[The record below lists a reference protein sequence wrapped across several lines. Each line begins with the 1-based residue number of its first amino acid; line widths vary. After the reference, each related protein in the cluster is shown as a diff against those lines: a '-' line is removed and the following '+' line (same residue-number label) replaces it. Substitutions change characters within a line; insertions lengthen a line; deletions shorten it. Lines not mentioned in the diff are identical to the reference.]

1 MQRSGR
7 DLVSVGLSLLA
18 ALVTVAAILAVY
30 LRAEIANR
38 DAFAD
43 RAVAAL
49 DDPAVRQVVARQVVV
64 GVLERG
70 SPDLLSA
77 RPLLESAVQT
87 IVGTSPFR
95 ALVRGAALQ
104 GHHVL
109 FDRGDAFVL
118 NLADTGTVVLSAVRS
133 LAPDVAARLP
143 EHADATLIDLR
154 ERPFADGTLNAAD
167 RLRRWSI
174 FVPALALVL
183 LISALVTARD
193 RGRALAR
200 YGLTVGVAATVA
212 AIALST
218 TRTIV
223 IGSVDGTNEIPT
235 DDVRAAVGGVWDAF
249 LGDLA
254 GLLLIGAVVGFLL
267 AAGILS
273 ALDPGAVR
281 RRLEQVARRP
291 EQPWALG
298 VRGGVIAV
306 VGIAVLLFPGLALR
320 ALAYVL
326 GAGLVFVGSTELLTA
341 LGRRAGA
348 PRAAA
353 AGDGAEFAGAGAELA
368 GEGAEFAGAGAELAG
383 KGGPLRRRVV
393 VAAGTALVTVLA
405 ASGAA
410 ALVLHDEGPL
420 RAVAAPAV
428 GCNGLPELCGRRLNE
443 VLFPGT
449 HNAMAAADVAGWSLP
464 NQRRSVGRQ
473 LKDGMRLFLL
483 DPHYGRT
490 LRGGRV
496 QTDFDDEN
504 RDANKV
510 ARELS
515 PPALAAL
522 DRLGVSL
529 TRSSGARGPREVW
542 LCHTVC
548 ELGATRMVETMRTMG
563 AYLRANPS
571 TVLVLILESY
581 VTDADLQRVFAETDT
596 EQYAVTLN
604 HGQPLPTLGQLVAA
618 GHRLV
623 VFTEKT
629 PSGAVPWLNDAFSW
643 IQDTPLG
650 AQQPSQ
656 LQCARYRGTAS
667 SPFLMLNHWI
677 DRFPPPPSANGAIL
691 TRAFLRGRIAECEKA
706 RGMPV
711 SMIATDFYEQGDVI
725 EVAEEVNRER

>member
-1 MQRSGR
+1 MRWSGR
-7 DLVSVGLSLLA
+7 DLVSVVLSLLA
-18 ALVTVAAILAVY
+18 ALATVAAILALYVK
-30 LRAEIANR
+30 AEIGDR

-49 DDPAVRQVVARQVVV
+49 EDPAVRQVVARQVVV

-87 IVGTSPFR
+87 IVGTGPFR
-95 ALVRGAALQ
+95 ALVRSAALQ

-109 FDRGDAFVL
+109 FDRGNAFVL
-118 NLADTGTVVLSAVRS
+118 DLADTGTVVLSAVRS

-154 ERPFADGTLNAAD
+154 ERPFANDTLDAAD
-167 RLRRWSI
+167 SLRRWAI
-174 FVPALALVL
+174 LVPALALVL

-200 YGLTVGVAATVA
+200 YGLAVGVVATVA

-218 TRTIV
+218 ARTIA
-223 IGSVDGTNEIPT
+223 IGTVDGTNEIPT

-254 GLLLIGAVVGFLL
+254 GLLVIGAVVGFLL

-281 RRLEQVARRP
+281 RRLEQLARRP
-291 EQPWALG
+291 EAPWALG
-298 VRGGVIAV
+298 LRGVAIGAL
-306 VGIAVLLFPGLALR
+306 GIAVLLFPSLALR
-320 ALAYVL
+320 AIAYML
-326 GAGLVFVGSTELLTA
+326 GAALVLVGSTELLTA
-341 LGRRAGA
+341 LGRPSTRTSTTD
-348 PRAAA
+348 A
-353 AGDGAEFAGAGAELA
+353 AGV
-368 GEGAEFAGAGAELAG
+368 
-383 KGGPLRRRVV
+383 RRRVA
-393 VAAGTALVTVLA
+393 VAAATALITVLA

-410 ALVLHDEGPL
+410 ALVLDDEGPA
-420 RAVAAPAV
+420 RVAAAPAV
-428 GCNGLPELCGRRLNE
+428 GCNGLPQLCDLRLNE

-473 LKDGMRLFLL
+473 LKDGIRLFLL

-496 QTDFDDEN
+496 QTDFDHEK

-515 PPALAAL
+515 PAALAAL
-522 DRLGVSL
+522 DRLGVSIS
-529 TRSSGARGPREVW
+529 RSGNARGPREVW

-548 ELGATRMVETMRTMG
+548 ELGATRMSDTMKTIG

-581 VTDADLQRVFAETDT
+581 VTDADLQRAFAETGT
-596 EQYAVTLN
+596 EQYAVTLS
-604 HGQPLPTLGQLVAA
+604 HGEPLPTLGELIADN
-618 GHRLV
+618 HRLV

-629 PSGAVPWLNDAFSW
+629 PSGTVPWLNDAFSW

-650 AQQPSQ
+650 AQQPNQ
-656 LQCARYRGTAS
+656 LQCKRYRGNAS

-691 TRAFLRGRIAECEKA
+691 TREFLRKRIAACEKA

-711 SMIATDFYEQGDVI
+711 SLIATDFYEQGALMD
-725 EVAEEVNRER
+725 VAEEINRAR

>member
-1 MQRSGR
+1 MRWSGR
-7 DLVSVGLSLLA
+7 DLVSVVLSSLA
-18 ALVTVAAILAVY
+18 AVATVASILALY
-30 LRAEIANR
+30 LRAEIADR

-49 DDPAVRQVVARQVVV
+49 EDPAVRQVVARQVVV

-87 IVGTSPFR
+87 IVGTGPFR
-95 ALVRGAALQ
+95 SLVRTAALQ
-104 GHHVL
+104 GHQVL

-118 NLADTGTVVLSAVRS
+118 DLADTGTVVLSAVRS
-133 LAPDVAARLP
+133 LAPNVAARLP

-154 ERPFADGTLNAAD
+154 ERPFANDTLDAAD
-167 RLRRWSI
+167 RLRRWTVL
-174 FVPALALVL
+174 VPALALVL

-200 YGLTVGVAATVA
+200 YGLTVGVVATVA

-254 GLLLIGAVVGFLL
+254 GLLLIGAIVGFLL

-281 RRLEQVARRP
+281 RRLEQLARRP
-291 EQPWALG
+291 ESPWALG
-298 VRGGVIAV
+298 LRGVAIATLGV
-306 VGIAVLLFPGLALR
+306 AVLLFPSLALR
-320 ALAYVL
+320 AIAYLL
-326 GAGLVFVGSTELLTA
+326 GAGLVLVGSTELLTA
-341 LGRRAGA
+341 LGRSPATASRDAA
-348 PRAAA
+348 TPAHAVRRRIAVAAA
-353 AGDGAEFAGAGAELA
+353 
-368 GEGAEFAGAGAELAG
+368 
-383 KGGPLRRRVV
+383 
-393 VAAGTALVTVLA
+393 TALITVLA

-410 ALVLHDEGPL
+410 ALVLHDEGPP
-420 RAVAAPAV
+420 RAAAAPAA

-473 LKDGMRLFLL
+473 LSDGIRLFLL

-515 PPALAAL
+515 PAALAAL

-529 TRSSGARGPREVW
+529 SRSQSARGPREVW

-548 ELGATRMVETMRTMG
+548 ELGATRMNDTLNTMG
-563 AYLRANPS
+563 AYLRAHPS
-571 TVLVLILESY
+571 TVLILILESY
-581 VTDADLQRVFAETDT
+581 VTDADLQRAFAATDT
-596 EQYAVTLN
+596 ERYAATLS
-604 HGQPLPTLGQLVAA
+604 HGQPLPTLGQLIAA

-629 PSGAVPWLNDAFSW
+629 PSGTVPWLNDAFSW

-656 LQCARYRGTAS
+656 LQCKRYRGSAS

-691 TRAFLRGRIAECEKA
+691 TRAFLRKRIADCEQA

-711 SMIATDFYEQGDVI
+711 SLIATDFYEQGALMD
-725 EVAEEVNRER
+725 VAEEINRER

>member
-1 MQRSGR
+1 MRWSGR
-7 DLVSVGLSLLA
+7 DLVSVVLSVLA
-18 ALVTVAAILAVY
+18 AVATVGSIFALY
-30 LRAEIANR
+30 LRAEIADR

-49 DDPAVRQVVARQVVV
+49 EDPAVRQVVARQVVV

-87 IVGTSPFR
+87 IVGTGPFR
-95 ALVRGAALQ
+95 SLVRGAALQ
-104 GHHVL
+104 GHQVL

-118 NLADTGTVVLSAVRS
+118 DLADTGTVVLSAVRS
-133 LAPDVAARLP
+133 LAPDVASRLP
-143 EHADATLIDLR
+143 EHADATLVDLR
-154 ERPFADGTLNAAD
+154 QRPFANDTLDAAD
-167 RLRRWSI
+167 RVRRWAI

-200 YGLTVGVAATVA
+200 YGLTVGVVATVA

-218 TRTIV
+218 ARTIV
-223 IGSVDGTNEIPT
+223 VGSVDGTNEIPT

-273 ALDPGAVR
+273 ALDPGVVR
-281 RRLEQVARRP
+281 GRVEQLWRRP
-291 EQPWALG
+291 STPWALG
-298 VRGGVIAV
+298 LRGLA
-306 VGIAVLLFPGLALR
+306 IAVLGIVVLLSPSLALR
-320 ALAYVL
+320 AIAYML
-326 GAGLVFVGSTELLTA
+326 GAALVLVGSTELLAA
-341 LGRRAGA
+341 LGRPSGVARATD
-348 PRAAA
+348 A
-353 AGDGAEFAGAGAELA
+353 AGV
-368 GEGAEFAGAGAELAG
+368 
-383 KGGPLRRRVV
+383 RRRVG
-393 VAAGTALVTVLA
+393 VAVGTALVTVLA

-410 ALVLHDEGPL
+410 ALVLHDEGPP
-420 RAVAAPAV
+420 RAAAAPAA

-449 HNAMAAADVAGWSLP
+449 HNSMAAADVAGWSLP

-473 LKDGMRLFLL
+473 LTDGIRLFLL

-490 LRGGRV
+490 LRTGRV

-515 PPALAAL
+515 PAALAAL

-529 TRSSGARGPREVW
+529 SRSGDARGPREVW

-548 ELGATRMVETMRTMG
+548 ELGATRMDDTLKTMG
-563 AYLRANPS
+563 AFLRANPS

-581 VTDADLQRVFAETDT
+581 VTDADLQQAFARTDT
-596 EQYAVTLN
+596 EQYAATLR
-604 HGQPLPTLGQLVAA
+604 HGEPLPTLGRLIAA
-618 GHRLV
+618 GHRMV

-629 PSGAVPWLNDAFSW
+629 PSGTVPWLNDAFSW

-656 LQCARYRGTAS
+656 LRCKRYRGTAS

-677 DRFPPPPSANGAIL
+677 DRFPPPASANGAIL
-691 TRAFLRGRIAECEKA
+691 TREFLRRRIAECEKA

-711 SMIATDFYEQGDVI
+711 SLIATDFYEQGALMDV
-725 EVAEEVNRER
+725 AGEVNRGR

>member
-1 MQRSGR
+1 MPRSGR
-7 DLVSVGLSLLA
+7 DLVAVVLSLLA
-18 ALVTVAAILAVY
+18 ALATVASVLALY
-30 LRAEIANR
+30 LRAEIADR

-49 DDPAVRQVVARQVVV
+49 EDPAVRQVVARQVVV

-70 SPDLLSA
+70 QPDLLSA

-87 IVGTSPFR
+87 IVGTGPFR
-95 ALVRGAALQ
+95 SLVRTAALQ
-104 GHHVL
+104 GHQVL

-118 NLADTGTVVLSAVRS
+118 DLADTGTVVLSAVRS
-133 LAPDVAARLP
+133 LAPNVASRLP
-143 EHADATLIDLR
+143 EHADATLVDLR
-154 ERPFADGTLNAAD
+154 ERPFANDTLDAAD
-167 RLRRWSI
+167 RLRRWAI
-174 FVPALALVL
+174 FVPAFALVL

-200 YGLTVGVAATVA
+200 YGLTVGIVATVA

-218 TRTIV
+218 ARTIV

-281 RRLEQVARRP
+281 RRLEQLARRP
-291 EQPWALG
+291 ETPWALG
-298 VRGGVIAV
+298 LRGAAIAV
-306 VGIAVLLFPGLALR
+306 LGVAVLLFPNLALR
-320 ALAYVL
+320 AIAYML
-326 GAGLVFVGSTELLTA
+326 GAALVLVGSTELLTA
-341 LGRRAGA
+341 LGRMPSTTAHDPDTPHAARRRIAV
-348 PRAAA
+348 AAA
-353 AGDGAEFAGAGAELA
+353 
-368 GEGAEFAGAGAELAG
+368 
-383 KGGPLRRRVV
+383 
-393 VAAGTALVTVLA
+393 TALVTVLA

-410 ALVLHDEGPL
+410 ALVLHDEGPS
-420 RAVAAPAV
+420 RATAAPAA
-428 GCNGLPELCGRRLNE
+428 GCNGLPQLCNRRLNE

-473 LKDGMRLFLL
+473 LKDGIRLFLL

-515 PPALAAL
+515 PAALAAL

-529 TRSSGARGPREVW
+529 SRSGNARGPREVW

-548 ELGATRMVETMRTMG
+548 ELGATRFTDTLKTMRT
-563 AYLRANPS
+563 YLRANPS
-571 TVLVLILESY
+571 TVLILVLESY
-581 VTDADLQRVFAETDT
+581 VTDADLQRAFAKTDT
-596 EQYAVTLN
+596 EQYAATLS
-604 HGQPLPTLGQLVAA
+604 HGRPLPTLGELIAA

-629 PSGAVPWLNDAFSW
+629 PSGTVPWLNDAFSW

-656 LQCARYRGTAS
+656 LRCKRYRGTAN

-677 DRFPPPPSANGAIL
+677 DRFPPPAGANGAIL
-691 TRAFLRGRIAECEKA
+691 TRAFLRKRIADCEKA

-711 SMIATDFYEQGDVI
+711 SLIATDFYEQGALMDV
-725 EVAEEVNRER
+725 ADEVNRAR

>member
-1 MQRSGR
+1 MRWSGR
-7 DLVSVGLSLLA
+7 DLVSVVLSLLA
-18 ALVTVAAILAVY
+18 AVATVGAILAVY
-30 LRAEIANR
+30 LRAEIADR

-49 DDPAVRQVVARQVVV
+49 EEPAVRQVVARQVVV

-70 SPDLLSA
+70 SQDLLSA
-77 RPLLESAVQT
+77 RPLLESVVQT
-87 IVGTSPFR
+87 VVGTGPFR
-95 ALVRGAALQ
+95 ALIRTAALQ

-118 NLADTGTVVLSAVRS
+118 NFADTGTVVLSGVRS
-133 LAPDVAARLP
+133 LAPNVAARLP

-154 ERPFADGTLNAAD
+154 ERPFADDTLNAAD
-167 RLRRWSI
+167 RLRHWSI
-174 FVPALALVL
+174 LLPALALAL
-183 LISALVTARD
+183 LISALVTAGD

-200 YGLTVGVAATVA
+200 YGLTVGIVATVA

-218 TRTIV
+218 ARTIV

-281 RRLEQVARRP
+281 RRLEQLARRP
-291 EQPWALG
+291 ESPWALG
-298 VRGGVIAV
+298 LRGL
-306 VGIAVLLFPGLALR
+306 GIAATGILVLLFPSLALR
-320 ALAYVL
+320 AVAYLL
-326 GAGLVFVGSTELLTA
+326 GAGLVLVGSTELLTA
-341 LGRRAGA
+341 LGRSPSATSRDASTPSHA
-348 PRAAA
+348 V
-353 AGDGAEFAGAGAELA
+353 
-368 GEGAEFAGAGAELAG
+368 
-383 KGGPLRRRVV
+383 RRRIV
-393 VAAGTALVTVLA
+393 VAAMTALITVLA

-410 ALVLHDEGPL
+410 ALVLRDDSPV
-420 RAVAAPAV
+420 RAAV
-428 GCNGLPELCGRRLNE
+428 TPTAGCNGLPQLCDRRVNE

-449 HNAMAAADVAGWSLP
+449 HNSMAAADVAGWSLS

-473 LKDGMRLFLL
+473 LKDGIRLFLL

-490 LRGGRV
+490 LRSGRV

-529 TRSSGARGPREVW
+529 SRSHNARGPREVW

-548 ELGATRMVETMRTMG
+548 ELGATRMNDTLNTIG

-571 TVLVLILESY
+571 TVLVLMLESY
-581 VTDADLQRVFAETDT
+581 VSDADLQRAFAATDT
-596 EQYAVTLN
+596 EQYAATLS
-604 HGQPLPTLGQLVAA
+604 HGQPLPTLGELIAE

-629 PSGAVPWLNDAFSW
+629 PSGTVPWLNDAFSW

-650 AQQPSQ
+650 AQQPNQ
-656 LQCARYRGTAS
+656 LQCKRYRGDAS

-677 DRFPPPPSANGAIL
+677 DRFPPPPSTNGRIL
-691 TRAFLRGRIAECEKA
+691 TRAFLRKRIADCEKA
-706 RGMPV
+706 RGVPV
-711 SMIATDFYEQGDVI
+711 SLIATDFYEQGALMDVADEI
-725 EVAEEVNRER
+725 NRAR

>member
-1 MQRSGR
+1 MRWSGR
-7 DLVSVGLSLLA
+7 DLVSVVLSLLA
-18 ALVTVAAILAVY
+18 ALATVAAILAVY
-30 LRAEIANR
+30 VKAEIGNR

-49 DDPAVRQVVARQVVV
+49 EEPAVRQVVARQVVV

-77 RPLLESAVQT
+77 RPLLESVVQT
-87 IVGTSPFR
+87 VVGTGPFR
-95 ALVRGAALQ
+95 SLVRTAALQ

-118 NLADTGTVVLSAVRS
+118 NLADTGTVVLSGVRS
-133 LAPDVAARLP
+133 LAPNVAARLP

-154 ERPFADGTLNAAD
+154 ERPFADDTLNAAD
-167 RLRRWSI
+167 RLRHWSI
-174 FVPALALVL
+174 LLPALALVL

-218 TRTIV
+218 ARTIV

-281 RRLEQVARRP
+281 RRLEQLARRP
-291 EQPWALG
+291 EAPWALG
-298 VRGGVIAV
+298 LRGAAIGVL
-306 VGIAVLLFPGLALR
+306 GIAVLVFPSLALR
-320 ALAYVL
+320 AIAYML
-326 GAGLVFVGSTELLTA
+326 GAGLVLVGSTELLTA
-341 LGRRAGA
+341 LGRSPSTRPTA
-348 PRAAA
+348 PR
-353 AGDGAEFAGAGAELA
+353 
-368 GEGAEFAGAGAELAG
+368 
-383 KGGPLRRRVV
+383 PVRRPIV
-393 VAAGTALVTVLA
+393 VAAATALITVLA

-410 ALVLHDEGPL
+410 ALVLHDEAPS
-420 RAVAAPAV
+420 RAAAAPAA
-428 GCNGLPELCGRRLNE
+428 GCNGLPQLCDRRLNE

-473 LKDGMRLFLL
+473 LKDGIRLFLL

-515 PPALAAL
+515 PAALAAL

-529 TRSSGARGPREVW
+529 SRSHNARGPREVW

-548 ELGATRMVETMRTMG
+548 ELGATRMSDTLNTMG

-571 TVLVLILESY
+571 TVLILILESY
-581 VTDADLQRVFAETDT
+581 VTDADLQRAFAETNT
-596 EQYAVTLN
+596 EQYATTLS
-604 HGQPLPTLGQLVAA
+604 HGQPLPTLGELIAE

-629 PSGAVPWLNDAFSW
+629 PSGTVPWLNDAFSW

-650 AQQPSQ
+650 AQQPNQ
-656 LQCARYRGTAS
+656 LQCKRYRGSAS

-691 TRAFLRGRIAECEKA
+691 TRAFLRKRIAACEKE

-711 SMIATDFYEQGDVI
+711 SLIATDFYEQGALMDVADEI
-725 EVAEEVNRER
+725 NRAR

>member
-1 MQRSGR
+1 MRWSGR
-7 DLVSVGLSLLA
+7 DLVSVVLSLLA
-18 ALVTVAAILAVY
+18 ALATVAAILALYVK
-30 LRAEIANR
+30 AEIGDR

-49 DDPAVRQVVARQVVV
+49 EDPAVRQVVARQVVV

-77 RPLLESAVQT
+77 RPLLETAVQT
-87 IVGTSPFR
+87 VVGTGPFR
-95 ALVRGAALQ
+95 SLMRTAALQ

-109 FDRGDAFVL
+109 FDRGNAFVL
-118 NLADTGTVVLSAVRS
+118 DLADTGTVVLSAVRS
-133 LAPDVAARLP
+133 LAPDVASRLP
-143 EHADATLIDLR
+143 EHADATLVDLR
-154 ERPFADGTLNAAD
+154 ERPFANDTLDAAD
-167 RLRRWSI
+167 SLRRWAI
-174 FVPALALVL
+174 LVPALALVL

-200 YGLTVGVAATVA
+200 YGLAVGVVATVT

-218 TRTIV
+218 ARTIA

-249 LGDLA
+249 LGDL
-254 GLLLIGAVVGFLL
+254 GSLLLIGAVVGFLL

-281 RRLEQVARRP
+281 RRLEQLARRP
-291 EQPWALG
+291 EAPWALG
-298 VRGGVIAV
+298 LRGVAIAT
-306 VGIAVLLFPGLALR
+306 VGIACLLSPSLALR
-320 ALAYVL
+320 AIAYLL
-326 GAGLVFVGSTELLTA
+326 GAALILVGSTELLTA
-341 LGRRAGA
+341 LGRPSTRTSPTDATA
-348 PRAAA
+348 
-353 AGDGAEFAGAGAELA
+353 
-368 GEGAEFAGAGAELAG
+368 
-383 KGGPLRRRVV
+383 LRRRVA
-393 VAAGTALVTVLA
+393 VAAATALITVLA

-410 ALVLHDEGPL
+410 ALVLDEEGPS
-420 RAVAAPAV
+420 RVTAVPAA
-428 GCNGLPELCGRRLNE
+428 GCNGLPSLCDLRLNE

-449 HNAMAAADVAGWSLP
+449 HNAMAAADVAGWSIP

-473 LKDGMRLFLL
+473 LKDGIRLFLL

-490 LRGGRV
+490 LRTGRV
-496 QTDFDDEN
+496 QTDFDEEN

-522 DRLGVSL
+522 DRLGVSIS
-529 TRSSGARGPREVW
+529 RSGNARGPREVW

-548 ELGATRMVETMRTMG
+548 ELGATRMDETLRTIG

-571 TVLVLILESY
+571 TVLVLMLESY
-581 VTDADLQRVFAETDT
+581 VTDADLQLSFVKTNT
-596 EQYAVTLN
+596 EQYAATLS
-604 HGQPLPTLGQLVAA
+604 HGEPLPTLGELIAEN
-618 GHRLV
+618 HRLV

-629 PSGAVPWLNDAFSW
+629 PNDRTIPWLNDAFSW

-650 AQQPSQ
+650 AQQPNQ
-656 LQCARYRGTAS
+656 LQCKRYRGSPS

-677 DRFPPPPSANGAIL
+677 DRFPPPPSTNGAIL
-691 TRAFLRGRIAECEKA
+691 TAAFLRKRIADCEKA

-711 SMIATDFYEQGDVI
+711 SLIATDFYEQGALMA
-725 EVAEEVNRER
+725 VADEVNRER

>member
-1 MQRSGR
+1 MRWSGR
-7 DLVSVGLSLLA
+7 DLVSVVLSLLA
-18 ALVTVAAILAVY
+18 ALATVAAIFAVY
-30 LRAEIANR
+30 LRAEIADR

-43 RAVAAL
+43 RAVTAL
-49 DDPAVRQVVARQVVV
+49 EEPAVRQVVARQVVV

-70 SPDLLSA
+70 QPDLLSA
-77 RPLLESAVQT
+77 RPLLESVVQT
-87 IVGTSPFR
+87 VVGTGPFR
-95 ALVRGAALQ
+95 SIVRTAALQ

-118 NLADTGTVVLSAVRS
+118 NLADTGTVVLSGVRS
-133 LAPDVAARLP
+133 LAPNVAARLP

-154 ERPFADGTLNAAD
+154 ERPFADDTLNAAD
-167 RLRRWSI
+167 RLRHWSI
-174 FVPALALVL
+174 LLPALALVL
-183 LISALVTARD
+183 LISALVTASD

-200 YGLTVGVAATVA
+200 YGLTVGVVATVA

-218 TRTIV
+218 ARTIV

-281 RRLEQVARRP
+281 RRLEQLARRP
-291 EQPWALG
+291 ETPWALG
-298 VRGGVIAV
+298 LRGAAIGVLGV
-306 VGIAVLLFPGLALR
+306 AVLLFPSLALR
-320 ALAYVL
+320 AIAYML
-326 GAGLVFVGSTELLTA
+326 GAGLVLVGSTELLTA
-341 LGRRAGA
+341 LGRSPSAAPQGTATPSRAV
-348 PRAAA
+348 
-353 AGDGAEFAGAGAELA
+353 
-368 GEGAEFAGAGAELAG
+368 
-383 KGGPLRRRVV
+383 RRRVA
-393 VAAGTALVTVLA
+393 VAAATALITVLA

-410 ALVLHDEGPL
+410 ALVLHDDSPV
-420 RAVAAPAV
+420 RAAITPTA
-428 GCNGLPELCGRRLNE
+428 GCNGLPQLCNRRLNE

-473 LKDGMRLFLL
+473 LTDGIRLFLL

-515 PPALAAL
+515 PAAIAAL

-529 TRSSGARGPREVW
+529 SRSGNARGPREVW

-548 ELGATRMVETMRTMG
+548 ELGATRFTDTLKTMRT
-563 AYLRANPS
+563 YLRANPS

-581 VTDADLQRVFAETDT
+581 VTDADLQRSFDETDT
-596 EQYAVTLN
+596 AQYAATLR
-604 HGQPLPTLGQLVAA
+604 HDQPLPTLGELIAS

-629 PSGAVPWLNDAFSW
+629 PSGTVPWLNDAFSW

-650 AQQPSQ
+650 AQQPGQ
-656 LQCARYRGTAS
+656 LQCKRYRGTAS

-677 DRFPPPPSANGAIL
+677 DRFPPPASANGAIL
-691 TRAFLRGRIAECEKA
+691 TRAFLRKRIAECEKA

-711 SMIATDFYEQGDVI
+711 SLIATDFYEQGALM
-725 EVAEEVNRER
+725 EVADEVNRAR

>member
-1 MQRSGR
+1 MRRSGR
-7 DLVSVGLSLLA
+7 DLVAVILSLLA
-18 ALVTVAAILAVY
+18 ALATVAAIIALYVK
-30 LRAEIANR
+30 AEIGDR
-38 DAFAD
+38 DAFAG

-49 DDPAVRQVVARQVVV
+49 EDPAVRQVAARQVVV

-77 RPLLESAVQT
+77 RPLLETAVQT
-87 IVGTSPFR
+87 IVGTGPFR
-95 ALVRGAALQ
+95 SLVRAAALQ

-118 NLADTGTVVLSAVRS
+118 DLADTGTVVLSAVRS
-133 LAPDVAARLP
+133 LAPDIAARLP
-143 EHADATLIDLR
+143 EHADATLVDLR
-154 ERPFADGTLNAAD
+154 ERPFANDTLDAAD
-167 RLRRWSI
+167 RLRRWALLI
-174 FVPALALVL
+174 PALAVVL
-183 LISALVTARD
+183 LAGALVTARD

-200 YGLTVGVAATVA
+200 YGLAVGVVATVA

-218 TRTIV
+218 ARTFAV
-223 IGSVDGTNEIPT
+223 GSIDGTSEIPT
-235 DDVRAAVGGVWDAF
+235 DDMRAAAGGVWDAL
-249 LGDLA
+249 LGDLG
-254 GLLLIGAVVGFLL
+254 GLLVIGAVVGFLL

-281 RRLEQVARRP
+281 RRLEQLARRP
-291 EQPWALG
+291 ERPWALG
-298 VRGGVIAV
+298 LRGVAIAAL
-306 VGIAVLLFPGLALR
+306 GIAFLLSPGLALR
-320 ALAYVL
+320 AIAYVL
-326 GAGLVFVGSTELLTA
+326 GATLVLVGSAELLTA
-341 LGRRAGA
+341 LGRSSTATAATDAGA
-348 PRAAA
+348 VRRRIAVAAA
-353 AGDGAEFAGAGAELA
+353 
-368 GEGAEFAGAGAELAG
+368 
-383 KGGPLRRRVV
+383 
-393 VAAGTALVTVLA
+393 TALITVLA

-410 ALVLHDEGPL
+410 ALVLDEEAPS
-420 RAVAAPAV
+420 RVAAVPST
-428 GCNGLPELCGRRLNE
+428 GCNGLPQLCDLRLNE

-473 LKDGMRLFLL
+473 LKDGIRLFLL

-515 PPALAAL
+515 PAALAAL
-522 DRLGVSL
+522 NRLGVSI
-529 TRSSGARGPREVW
+529 TRSRSARGPREVW

-548 ELGATRMVETMRTMG
+548 ELGATRMTDTLSTIG

-581 VTDADLQRVFAETDT
+581 VTDADLQRAFAETGT
-596 EQYAVTLN
+596 ERYAATLS
-604 HGQPLPTLGQLVAA
+604 HGEPLPTLGELIAED
-618 GHRLV
+618 HRLV

-629 PSGAVPWLNDAFSW
+629 PSGRTIPWLNDAFSW

-650 AQQPSQ
+650 ARRAGQ
-656 LQCARYRGTAS
+656 LRCKRYRGSPS

-691 TRAFLRGRIAECEKA
+691 TRAFLRKRIAESEKA

-711 SMIATDFYEQGDVI
+711 SLIATDFYEQGALID
-725 EVAEEVNRER
+725 VAEEINRAR

>member
-1 MQRSGR
+1 MRWSGR
-7 DLVSVGLSLLA
+7 DLVSVVLSLLA
-18 ALVTVAAILAVY
+18 ALATVAAIFAVY
-30 LRAEIANR
+30 LRAEIADR

-43 RAVAAL
+43 RAVTAL
-49 DDPAVRQVVARQVVV
+49 EEPAVRQVVARQVVV

-70 SPDLLSA
+70 QPDLLSA
-77 RPLLESAVQT
+77 RPLLESVVQT
-87 IVGTSPFR
+87 VVGTGPFR
-95 ALVRGAALQ
+95 SLVRTAALQ

-118 NLADTGTVVLSAVRS
+118 NLADTGTVVLSGVRS
-133 LAPDVAARLP
+133 LAPNVAARLP

-154 ERPFADGTLNAAD
+154 ERPFADDTLNAAD
-167 RLRRWSI
+167 RLRHWSI
-174 FVPALALVL
+174 LLPALALVL
-183 LISALVTARD
+183 LISALVTASD

-200 YGLTVGVAATVA
+200 YGLTVGVVATVA

-218 TRTIV
+218 ARTIV

-281 RRLEQVARRP
+281 RRLEQLARRP
-291 EQPWALG
+291 ETPWALG
-298 VRGGVIAV
+298 LRGAAIGVLGV
-306 VGIAVLLFPGLALR
+306 AVLLFPSLALR
-320 ALAYVL
+320 AIAYML
-326 GAGLVFVGSTELLTA
+326 GAGLVLVGSTELLTA
-341 LGRRAGA
+341 LGRSPSAAPQGTATPSRAV
-348 PRAAA
+348 
-353 AGDGAEFAGAGAELA
+353 
-368 GEGAEFAGAGAELAG
+368 
-383 KGGPLRRRVV
+383 RRRVA
-393 VAAGTALVTVLA
+393 VAAVTALITVLA

-410 ALVLHDEGPL
+410 ALVLHDDSPV
-420 RAVAAPAV
+420 RAAIIPTA
-428 GCNGLPELCGRRLNE
+428 GCNGLPQLCNRRLNE

-473 LKDGMRLFLL
+473 LTDGIRLFLL

-504 RDANKV
+504 RNANKV

-515 PPALAAL
+515 PAAIAAL

-529 TRSSGARGPREVW
+529 SRSGNARGPREVW

-548 ELGATRMVETMRTMG
+548 ELGATRFTDTLKTMRT
-563 AYLRANPS
+563 YLRANPS

-581 VTDADLQRVFAETDT
+581 VTDADLQRSFDETDT
-596 EQYAVTLN
+596 AQYAATLR
-604 HGQPLPTLGQLVAA
+604 HDQPLPTLGELIAS

-629 PSGAVPWLNDAFSW
+629 PSGTVPWLNDAFSW

-650 AQQPSQ
+650 AQQPGQ
-656 LQCARYRGTAS
+656 LQCKRYRGTAS

-677 DRFPPPPSANGAIL
+677 DRFPPPASANGAIL
-691 TRAFLRGRIAECEKA
+691 TRAFLRKRIAECEKA

-711 SMIATDFYEQGDVI
+711 SLIATDFYEQGALM
-725 EVAEEVNRER
+725 EVADEVNRAR

>member
-1 MQRSGR
+1 MRRSGR
-7 DLVSVGLSLLA
+7 DLVAVGLSLLA
-18 ALVTVAAILAVY
+18 AVATVGAIVALYVH
-30 LRAEIANR
+30 AEIGDR

-49 DDPAVRQVVARQVVV
+49 EDPPVRQVVARQVVV

-87 IVGTSPFR
+87 IVGTGPFR
-95 ALVRGAALQ
+95 ALVRSAALQ

-118 NLADTGTVVLSAVRS
+118 DLADTGTVVLSAVRS

-143 EHADATLIDLR
+143 EHADATLVDLR
-154 ERPFADGTLNAAD
+154 ERPFADDTLDAAD
-167 RLRRWSI
+167 RMRRWGI
-174 FVPALALVL
+174 LAPALALVL
-183 LISALVTARD
+183 LAGALLAARD

-200 YGLTVGVAATVA
+200 YGLAVGVVATIA

-218 TRTIV
+218 ARTIV
-223 IGSVDGTNEIPT
+223 VASVDGTNEIPT

-249 LGDLA
+249 LGDLG

-281 RRLEQVARRP
+281 RRLDHLARRP
-291 EQPWALG
+291 AAPWALG
-298 VRGGVIAV
+298 LRGVAIVVAGV
-306 VGIAVLLFPGLALR
+306 AVLLFPSLALR
-320 ALAYVL
+320 AIAYML
-326 GAGLVFVGSTELLTA
+326 GAALVLVGSTELLTA
-341 LGRRAGA
+341 LGRPPAATAQRGDDA
-348 PRAAA
+348 PRAV
-353 AGDGAEFAGAGAELA
+353 
-368 GEGAEFAGAGAELAG
+368 
-383 KGGPLRRRVV
+383 RRRVI
-393 VAAGTALVTVLA
+393 VAAATALVTVLA

-410 ALVLHDEGPL
+410 ALVLHEE
-420 RAVAAPAV
+420 APARAAAV
-428 GCNGLPELCGRRLNE
+428 PAAGCNGLPELCGRRLNE
-443 VLFPGT
+443 VVFPGT

-473 LKDGMRLFLL
+473 LTDGIRLFLL

-515 PPALAAL
+515 PAALAAL
-522 DRLGVSL
+522 DRLGVSI
-529 TRSSGARGPREVW
+529 TRSSGTRGPREVW

-548 ELGATRMVETMRTMG
+548 ELGATRFDDTLKTMRT
-563 AYLRANPS
+563 YLRANPS
-571 TVLVLILESY
+571 TVLILILESY
-581 VTDADLQRVFAETDT
+581 VTDADLQRAFAETGT
-596 EQYAVTLN
+596 EQYAATLR
-604 HGQPLPTLGQLVAA
+604 HDQPLPTLGQLIAA

-629 PSGAVPWLNDAFSW
+629 PSGTVPWLNDAFSW

-656 LQCARYRGTAS
+656 LQCKRYRGTAS

-691 TRAFLRGRIAECEKA
+691 TRAFLQKRIANCEKA

-711 SMIATDFYEQGDVI
+711 SLIATDFYEQGALMDVADQI
-725 EVAEEVNRER
+725 NRAR

>member
-1 MQRSGR
+1 
-7 DLVSVGLSLLA
+7 LA
-18 ALVTVAAILAVY
+18 TVAAILTLY
-30 LRAEIANR
+30 LRAEFADR

-49 DDPAVRQVVARQVVV
+49 EEPAVRQVVARQVVV

-77 RPLLESAVQT
+77 RPLLESVVQT
-87 IVGTSPFR
+87 IVGTGPFR
-95 ALVRGAALQ
+95 SLVRTAALQ

-118 NLADTGTVVLSAVRS
+118 NLADTGTVVLSGVRS
-133 LAPDVAARLP
+133 LAPNVAARLP

-154 ERPFADGTLNAAD
+154 ERPFANDTLDAAD
-167 RLRRWSI
+167 HVRRWAI
-174 FVPALALVL
+174 LVPALALVL

-218 TRTIV
+218 ARTIV
-223 IGSVDGTNEIPT
+223 VGSVDGTTEIPT

-291 EQPWALG
+291 EAPWALG
-298 VRGGVIAV
+298 LRGATITAL
-306 VGIAVLLFPGLALR
+306 GIAVLLFPGLALR
-320 ALAYVL
+320 AIAYML
-326 GAGLVFVGSTELLTA
+326 GAGLVLVGSTELLTA
-341 LGRRAGA
+341 LGRPPSARAGETSTSRA
-348 PRAAA
+348 VRRPIAVAAA
-353 AGDGAEFAGAGAELA
+353 
-368 GEGAEFAGAGAELAG
+368 
-383 KGGPLRRRVV
+383 
-393 VAAGTALVTVLA
+393 TALITVLA
-405 ASGAA
+405 ATGAA
-410 ALVLHDEGPL
+410 ALVLHEDGLP
-420 RAVAAPAV
+420 RVVATPAT
-428 GCNGLPELCGRRLNE
+428 GCNGLPQLCGRRLNE

-473 LKDGMRLFLL
+473 LTDGIRLFLL

-515 PPALAAL
+515 PAALAAL

-529 TRSSGARGPREVW
+529 SRSQDARGPREVW

-548 ELGATRMVETMRTMG
+548 ELGATRMDDTLKTMG

-571 TVLVLILESY
+571 TVLMVILESY
-581 VTDADLQRVFAETDT
+581 VTDADLQQAFARTDT
-596 EQYAVTLN
+596 EQYAATLH
-604 HGQPLPTLGQLVAA
+604 HGQPLPTLGELIAD

-629 PSGAVPWLNDAFSW
+629 PSGTVPWLNDAFSW

-656 LQCARYRGTAS
+656 LQCKRYRGTAS

-691 TRAFLRGRIAECEKA
+691 TRAFLRKRIADCEKA

-711 SMIATDFYEQGDVI
+711 SLIATDFYEQGALMDV
-725 EVAEEVNRER
+725 ADEVNRER

>member
-1 MQRSGR
+1 MRRSGR
-7 DLVSVGLSLLA
+7 DLVALVLSLLA
-18 ALVTVAAILAVY
+18 ALATVAAILAVY
-30 LRAEIANR
+30 LKAEIGDR

-49 DDPAVRQVVARQVVV
+49 EEPAVRQVVARQVVV

-87 IVGTSPFR
+87 IVGTGPFR
-95 ALVRGAALQ
+95 SLVRGAALQ
-104 GHHVL
+104 GHQLL

-118 NLADTGTVVLSAVRS
+118 DLADTGTVVLSAVRS
-133 LAPDVAARLP
+133 LAPNVAARLP

-154 ERPFADGTLNAAD
+154 ERPFAGDTLNAAD
-167 RLRRWSI
+167 RLRRWAAVTPI
-174 FVPALALVL
+174 LALLL
-183 LISALVTARD
+183 LIGALVAAGD

-200 YGLTVGVAATVA
+200 YGLAVGVLATVA
-212 AIALST
+212 AIGLST
-218 TRTIV
+218 ARTLV
-223 IGSVDGTNEIPT
+223 VDSVDGTNEIPT
-235 DDVRAAVGGVWDAF
+235 DDVRAAIGGVWDAF

-254 GLLLIGAVVGFLL
+254 SLLLIGAVVGFLL
-267 AAGILS
+267 AAGIFS

-281 RRLEQVARRP
+281 RRLEQLARRP
-291 EQPWALG
+291 EAPWALG
-298 VRGGVIAV
+298 LR
-306 VGIAVLLFPGLALR
+306 GIAITTTGIVVLLFPNLALR
-320 ALAYVL
+320 AIAYML
-326 GAGLVFVGSTELLTA
+326 GAALVLVGSTELLTA
-341 LGRRAGA
+341 LGRPTTRTRATDATG
-348 PRAAA
+348 
-353 AGDGAEFAGAGAELA
+353 
-368 GEGAEFAGAGAELAG
+368 
-383 KGGPLRRRVV
+383 LRRRIA
-393 VAAGTALVTVLA
+393 VAVATALITVLA

-410 ALVLHDEGPL
+410 ALVLDEESPP
-420 RAVAAPAV
+420 RATAVPAT
-428 GCNGLPELCGRRLNE
+428 GCNGLPQLCDRRLNE
-443 VLFPGT
+443 VVFPGT

-473 LKDGMRLFLL
+473 LSDGIRLFLL

-504 RDANKV
+504 RNANKV

-515 PPALAAL
+515 PAALAAL

-529 TRSSGARGPREVW
+529 SRSQNARGPREVW

-548 ELGATRMVETMRTMG
+548 ELGATRFTDTLKTMRT
-563 AYLRANPS
+563 YLRANPS
-571 TVLVLILESY
+571 TVLILILESY
-581 VTDADLQRVFAETDT
+581 VTDADLQRSFATTDT
-596 EQYAVTLN
+596 AQYAATLS
-604 HGQPLPTLGQLVAA
+604 HDQPLPTLGTLIAD

-629 PSGAVPWLNDAFSW
+629 SSGTVPWLNDAFSW

-656 LQCARYRGTAS
+656 LQCKRYRGTSS

-677 DRFPPPPSANGAIL
+677 DRFPPPPSTNGTIL
-691 TRAFLRGRIAECEKA
+691 TRTFLRKRIAECEQA

-711 SMIATDFYEQGDVI
+711 SLIATDFYEQGALMDV
-725 EVAEEVNRER
+725 ADEVNRSR

>member
-1 MQRSGR
+1 MRWSGR
-7 DLVSVGLSLLA
+7 DLVSVVLSLLA
-18 ALVTVAAILAVY
+18 ALATVAAILALY
-30 LRAEIANR
+30 AKAEIGNR

-49 DDPAVRQVVARQVVV
+49 EDPAVRQVVARQVVV

-87 IVGTSPFR
+87 IVDTGPFR
-95 ALVRGAALQ
+95 SLVRAAALQ
-104 GHHVL
+104 GHRLL
-109 FDRGDAFVL
+109 FDRGNAFVL
-118 NLADTGTVVLSAVRS
+118 DLADTGTVVLSAVRS
-133 LAPDVAARLP
+133 LAPDVASRLP
-143 EHADATLIDLR
+143 EHADATLVDLR
-154 ERPFADGTLNAAD
+154 ERPFASDTLDAAD
-167 RLRRWSI
+167 QLRRWALV
-174 FVPALALVL
+174 VPALALVL
-183 LISALVTARD
+183 LISVLVTARD

-218 TRTIV
+218 VRTVV
-223 IGSVDGTNEIPT
+223 IDSVDGTNEIPT

-281 RRLEQVARRP
+281 RRLEQLAQ
-291 EQPWALG
+291 QPQGPLALG
-298 VRGGVIAV
+298 LRGVAMAAL
-306 VGIAVLLFPGLALR
+306 GILVLLFPSVALR
-320 ALAYVL
+320 AIAYML
-326 GAGLVFVGSTELLTA
+326 GAALVLVGSTELLTA
-341 LGRRAGA
+341 LGRPSTRTRAT
-348 PRAAA
+348 
-353 AGDGAEFAGAGAELA
+353 DGAA
-368 GEGAEFAGAGAELAG
+368 
-383 KGGPLRRRVV
+383 LRRRTA
-393 VAAGTALVTVLA
+393 VAAATALITVLA

-410 ALVLHDEGPL
+410 ALVLHDEGPPRL
-420 RAVAAPAV
+420 VAAPTA
-428 GCNGLPELCGRRLNE
+428 GCNGLPKLCNRRLNE

-449 HNAMAAADVAGWSLP
+449 HNSMAAADVAGWSIP
-464 NQRRSVGRQ
+464 NQRRSIGRQ
-473 LKDGMRLFLL
+473 LTDGMRLFLL

-490 LRGGRV
+490 LRTGRV
-496 QTDFDDEN
+496 QTDFDEEH

-515 PPALAAL
+515 PAALAAL
-522 DRLGVSL
+522 DRLGVSIS
-529 TRSSGARGPREVW
+529 RSTGTRGPREVW

-548 ELGATRMVETMRTMG
+548 ELGATRMDETLRTMG

-571 TVLVLILESY
+571 TVLVLMLESY
-581 VTDADLQRVFAETDT
+581 VTDADLQQVFAKTGT
-596 EQYAVTLN
+596 EQYAATLS
-604 HGQPLPTLGQLVAA
+604 HGQPLPTLGQLIAE
-618 GHRLV
+618 GRRLV

-629 PSGAVPWLNDAFSW
+629 PSDRTIPWLNDAFSW

-650 AQQPSQ
+650 TQRPSQ
-656 LQCARYRGTAS
+656 LKCTRYRGTAS
-667 SPFLMLNHWI
+667 SPLLMLNHWI

-691 TRAFLRGRIAECEKA
+691 TRDFLRKHIADCEKA

-711 SMIATDFYEQGDVI
+711 SLIATDFYEQGAVIDVAQEI
-725 EVAEEVNRER
+725 NRER